1 MSNLKNKWKMNRAG
15 LLNFWYYDEETFDFE
30 NGKLLLRGSN
40 GSGKS
45 VTMQSFLPVL
55 LDGKKSPDRLDPFGS
70 KSRRMEDYLLGEKEI
85 TDREER
91 TGYLFLE
98 YKKEHTNEYITTG
111 IGMQAKRGKD
121 LKSWGFV
128 ITDNRRIGHGL
139 ELYKTE
145 NQSGKKVNI
154 PRSRIELENLI
165 GTGGEVVKSNQEY
178 MMLVNKHVFGFET
191 QEAYED
197 LIKLLIQLRS
207 PKLSKDYKPTVIY
220 EILED
225 ALPPLS
231 DDDLRYLSD
240 SIEQMDGTKQQ
251 IEQLDREVNALQ
263 KLTKA
268 YDAYNHRVLFDQVAE
283 LKKTGARV
291 KKEQEEQFHLADDL
305 KKTELEI
312 ERLEG
317 AIKEQEQTEGALR
330 KTKERLTSHRVW
342 SLEEERKKLQVE
354 YEENRRKF
362 EHTDGRV
369 SDLMRRERRIRAGID
384 EKRDKI
390 AVQSKALT
398 EHVEGMEYESE
409 GSAFSQHAQNASDFE
424 RHRSGVFLFDVW
436 KNETAAHD
444 RLLSEGHAKIQ
455 EFESL
460 KEKMQQ
466 KQKEI
471 GEEERERDIARQN
484 EKAWIGTLS
493 EDKQKKI
500 SEIHE
505 WSLANS
511 QYEVEEEAFRQAAR
525 LMDELY
531 EAHRYD
537 EVKNRFHVY
546 LEAFDNRLKMERLEK
561 EAETKRLQQ
570 ERSEKIGK
578 LTERKAQ
585 QDPEP
590 ERHPATQEARLALHG
605 QGMEFAPL
613 YEVVEFQPDIS
624 PEIQKRIESA
634 LAEMG
639 LLDAL
644 VTKSNLKV
652 THDRILLPNPN
663 MLAHTLADYLKPDMK
678 QTTVPVERVEEILQS
693 VLMGDGT
700 APVGLDE
707 DGTYRLGVLSGHAVP
722 LEEVRYIG
730 REARKRHRE
739 MLIEELEREIHEID
753 QRIAGLSAR
762 KAELSLELEHS
773 ALSWQSFPGDADLRT
788 SFDEIKDARR
798 LIGVHDRRI
807 DTLGKDYSELDRK
820 YQTAKREVHE
830 KTALLGLD
838 ATAAVYKEAL
848 SQLREY
854 GRKLDGLHR
863 MHLEF
868 IHISDNVK
876 KEQEILE
883 DLIADI
889 DVLKGDLN
897 VLGDAIAVAEKDL
910 WQMEEQL
917 ALEGADD
924 VRKQIRTVQAQLAEI
939 EKALRANR
947 IDLPARQE
955 SRKTLAGSKLK
966 SAEQLTFWKNMQ
978 NSWERAVQQEVKR
991 GFIDF
996 EAAETPN
1003 IGQIESALK
1012 ADAAKEKSQIEAK
1025 LTRDFYEVQTDLA
1038 EHRMRDYPIEA
1049 QPEEWMKGV
1058 VSEEWLPVI
1067 EQWKAKT
1074 TRRIVDFDKRG
1085 IQVTPYT
1092 LYKETADDQFIQENR
1107 LNEQDKKLYEEILL
1121 NSVGNKLRS
1130 RIGRAEKWTE
1140 KMKTLMESRDS
1151 SSGLKF
1157 SIKWQPRTADS
1168 EQELD
1173 TKELVGMLKQD
1184 PRLLR
1189 DEDMER
1195 ISTHFRS
1202 KIEAA
1207 KRWMEEKG
1215 EGQTLLQVLKSVL
1228 DYRKWFSFVL
1238 FYERTNEKRRELT
1251 NNKFFT
1257 FSGGEKA
1264 MAMYIP
1270 LFTACYSRY
1279 QEAADTAP
1287 YIISLDEAFAGVDE
1301 NNIKEM
1307 FEIIEQLGFDYMMN
1321 SQVLWGDYETVSSLA
1336 VCELVRPKNAD
1347 FVTVIRYKWD
1357 GKSLN
1362 EVAEGDPESVMVE

>member
-1 MSNLKNKWKMNRAG
+1 MKNKWKMNRAG

-55 LDGKKSPDRLDPFGS
+55 LDGKKTPDRLDPFGS

-128 ITDNRRIGHGL
+128 ITDNRRIGYDL
-139 ELYKTE
+139 ELYKIE
-145 NQSGKKVNI
+145 NQSGKKVKI
-154 PRSRIELENLI
+154 PRSRIELETLI

-178 MMLVNKHVFGFET
+178 MELVRKHVFGFET

-240 SIEQMDGTKQQ
+240 SIEQMDQTRQQ
-251 IEQLDREVNALQ
+251 IEQLDREVDALR

-268 YDAYNHRVLFDQVAE
+268 YDAYNHRVLFEQVTE
-283 LKKTGARV
+283 LKKTGTRV
-291 KKEQEEQFHLADDL
+291 KKEQEECIRLAD
-305 KKTELEI
+305 ELQKSEKEI
-312 ERLEG
+312 ERLEKE
-317 AIKEQEQTEGALR
+317 IKELEQTEEALR
-330 KTKERLTSHRVW
+330 KTKERLTTHRVW
-342 SLEEERKKLQVE
+342 SLEEERKKMQQDT
-354 YEENRRKF
+354 EENRRKY
-362 EHTDGRV
+362 ERADGRI
-369 SDLMRRERRIRAGID
+369 SELTKRERRIRTGID
-384 EKRDKI
+384 ENTDKI
-390 AVQSKALT
+390 GMQSKALA
-398 EHVEGMEYESE
+398 EHVEDMEYESE
-409 GSAFSQHAQNASDFE
+409 MSAFSQHGQNASDFG
-424 RHRSGVFLFDVW
+424 RHLSETFLFDVW
-436 KNETAAHD
+436 KNETAVHD
-444 RLLSEGHAKIQ
+444 RLLSDGLAKIQ
-455 EFESL
+455 EYESL

-466 KQKEI
+466 KQKEM
-471 GEEERERDIARQN
+471 GEEEKERDNARQN
-484 EKAWIGTLS
+484 ERAWMVTLS

-505 WSLANS
+505 WSKANS
-511 QYEVEEEAFRQAAR
+511 QYEVREEVFGQAAR

-531 EAHRYD
+531 EPHSYD
-537 EVKNRFHVY
+537 EVKVQFHVFA
-546 LEAFDNRLKMERLEK
+546 EAFDNRLKIERLEK
-561 EAETKRLQQ
+561 EAETKRLQEQ
-570 ERSEKIGK
+570 KNEKLVK
-578 LTERKAQ
+578 LAERKAQ

-590 ERHPATQEARLALHG
+590 ERHPATAEARLALRS
-605 QGMEFAPL
+605 QGVKFAPL

-624 PEIQKRIESA
+624 PEVQRRIESA
-634 LAEMG
+634 LMEIG

-644 VTKSNLKV
+644 VTKSDLDIQ
-652 THDRILLPNPN
+652 HDRILLPNPN

-678 QTTVPVERVEEILQS
+678 QEIVPVERVEEILQS
-693 VLMGDGT
+693 VLMGDST
-700 APVGLDE
+700 ATVGMDE
-707 DGTYRLGVLSGHAVP
+707 DGTYRLGILSGYAVP
-722 LEEVRYIG
+722 VEEVRFIG
-730 REARKRHRE
+730 KEARKRHRE
-739 MLIEELEREIHEID
+739 MLIEELERDILKID
-753 QRIAGLSAR
+753 QHIAGLSVGIM
-762 KAELSLELEHS
+762 ELALELEKS
-773 ALSWQSFPGDADLRT
+773 ADVWRSFPRDADLRT
-788 SFDEIKDARR
+788 SFDEIKEVRH
-798 LIGVHDRRI
+798 LIAVHNRRI
-807 DTLGKDYSELDRK
+807 ESLAKDYGELDKK
-820 YQTAKREVHE
+820 YQTTRREMHE
-830 KTALLGLD
+830 KTLLIGLD
-838 ATAAVYKEAL
+838 ATAVVYKEAL
-848 SQLREY
+848 SQLRKY
-854 GRKLDGLHR
+854 DKKLDELHR
-863 MHLEF
+863 MHMNF
-868 IHISDNVK
+868 IHLNESVK
-876 KEQEILE
+876 KEQELLE

-889 DVLKGDLN
+889 DVQKGDLN
-897 VLGDAIAVAEKDL
+897 VLIDLIAIAEKEMR
-910 WQMEEQL
+910 QMEEQL
-917 ALEGADD
+917 ALEGAEDI
-924 VRKQIRTVQAQLAEI
+924 RKQSRTVQAELAEL
-939 EKALRANR
+939 ETALKDRR
-947 IDLPARQE
+947 IQLPVSQE
-955 SRKTLAGSKLK
+955 RRKTLITERLK
-966 SAEQLTFWKNMQ
+966 SAEQLDFWENMK
-978 NSWERAVQQEVKR
+978 NSWDRTVHQEVNR
-991 GFIDF
+991 DFIEF
-996 EAAETPN
+996 ETIGTPEIEQIEAA
-1003 IGQIESALK
+1003 LK
-1012 ADAAKEKSQIEAK
+1012 TDAAKEKSQIEAK

-1038 EHRMRDYPIEA
+1038 EHRIRDYPMET
-1049 QPEEWMKGV
+1049 QLDEWMKTV
-1058 VSEEWLPVI
+1058 DSEEWLSVI

-1074 TRRIVDFDKRG
+1074 SRRIVDFDKRG
-1085 IQVTPYT
+1085 IRVTPYT
-1092 LYKETADDQFIQENR
+1092 LYKETANEQFIQENR
-1107 LNEQDKKLYEEILL
+1107 LNEQDEELYKEILY

-1140 KMKTLMESRDS
+1140 KMKALMESRDS

-1173 TKELVGMLKQD
+1173 TKELVGLLKQD
-1184 PRLLR
+1184 ARLLK
-1189 DEDMER
+1189 DEDIER
-1195 ISTHFRS
+1195 ISAHFRS

-1362 EVAEGDPESVMVE
+1362 EVPDGDPERVLTE

>member
-1 MSNLKNKWKMNRAG
+1 MKDKWKMNRAG

-128 ITDNRRIGHGL
+128 ITDNRRIGHDL
-139 ELYKTE
+139 ELYKME
-145 NQSGKKVNI
+145 NQSGKKVKI

-165 GTGGEVVKSNQEY
+165 GDGGEVVKSNQEY
-178 MMLVNKHVFGFET
+178 MMLVNKHIFGFET

-240 SIEQMDGTKQQ
+240 SIEQMDQTKQQ

-268 YDAYNHRVLFDQVAE
+268 YDAYNHRILFDQITE

-291 KKEQEEQFHLADDL
+291 KKEQEEQQRLTDDL
-305 KKTELEI
+305 QKTMLEI
-312 ERLEG
+312 EKLEKE
-317 AIKEQEQTEGALR
+317 IKEREQTEGALR
-330 KTKERLTSHRVW
+330 KTKDRLSTHRVW
-342 SLEEERKKLQVE
+342 SLEEERKKLQQAT
-354 YEENRRKF
+354 EENRRKY
-362 EHTDGRV
+362 ERADDRV
-369 SDLMRRERRIRAGID
+369 SELTKRERRIRAGID
-384 EKRDKI
+384 EKSDDI
-390 AVQSKALT
+390 AMQSKVLA
-398 EHVEGMEYESE
+398 EHVEDMEYESE
-409 GSAFSQHAQNASDFE
+409 MSAFSQHAQNASDFE
-424 RHRSGVFLFDVW
+424 RHRSEAFLFDVW

-444 RLLSEGHAKIQ
+444 KMLSEGHAKIQ
-455 EFESL
+455 EFELL

-471 GEEERERDIARQN
+471 GEEEKERDSARQS
-484 EKAWIGTLS
+484 EKAWMATLS

-511 QYEVEEEAFRQAAR
+511 RYGIEEETFGQASR

-531 EAHRYD
+531 EAHPYD
-537 EVKNRFHVY
+537 RVKNQFHVY
-546 LEAFDNRLKMERLEK
+546 VEAFDNRLKMERLDK
-561 EAETKRLQQ
+561 EAETKRLQ
-570 ERSEKIGK
+570 EEKSKKNGK
-578 LTERKAQ
+578 LAERKAQ

-590 ERHPATQEARLALHG
+590 ERQPATTEARRLLRD
-605 QGMEFAPL
+605 QGVEFAPL

-634 LAEMG
+634 LAETG

-644 VTKSNLKV
+644 VAQSDLKV
-652 THDRILLPNPN
+652 THDRVLLPNPN
-663 MLAHTLADYLKPDMK
+663 MLAHTLAGYLKPDMK
-678 QTTVPVERVEEILQS
+678 QSVVPVERVEEILQS
-693 VLMGDGT
+693 VLMGDSS
-700 APVGLDE
+700 APIGMDE

-722 LEEVRYIG
+722 VEEVRYIG

-739 MLIEELEREIHEID
+739 MLIAELERDIYEID
-753 QRIAGLSAR
+753 QRIA
-762 KAELSLELEHS
+762 ELSVQKTELTLELEQS
-773 ALSWQSFPGDADLRT
+773 TESWRSFPEDADLRT
-788 SFDEIKDARR
+788 SFDEIKDTRR
-798 LIGVHDRRI
+798 LIGLHNRKI
-807 DTLGKDYSELDRK
+807 ETLGKDYSELDRK
-820 YQTAKREVHE
+820 YQIAKREVHE
-830 KTALLGLD
+830 KTALLGLG
-838 ATAAVYKEAL
+838 ATAAVYREAL
-848 SQLREY
+848 NQLRKY
-854 GRKLDGLHR
+854 DKKLNELHH
-863 MHLEF
+863 MHMKF
-868 IHISDNVK
+868 IHVSDNMK

-883 DLIADI
+883 DLMSDI
-889 DVLKGDLN
+889 DVQKGDLN
-897 VLGDAIAVAEKDL
+897 VLEDAIAVAEKNL
-910 WQMEEQL
+910 RQMEEQL

-924 VRKQIRTVQAQLAEI
+924 VRRQIRSVQTELAEV
-939 EKALRANR
+939 EEALRDNR

-955 SRKTLAGSKLK
+955 RGKTLTAAKLQ
-966 SAEQLTFWKNMQ
+966 SAEQLAFWKNMHS
-978 NSWERAVQQEVKR
+978 SWEGAVQQEVKR
-991 GFIDF
+991 GFIEF
-996 EAAETPN
+996 ETTETPG
-1003 IGQIESALK
+1003 IGQIETALK
-1012 ADAAKEKSQIEAK
+1012 ADAAKEKSQIEAR

-1038 EHRMRDYPIEA
+1038 EHRMRDYPVEA
-1049 QPEEWMKGV
+1049 QLEEWMEAV
-1058 VSEEWLPVI
+1058 ESDEWLSVI
-1067 EQWKAKT
+1067 EQWKTKT
-1074 TRRIVDFDKRG
+1074 SRRIVDFDKRG
-1085 IQVTPYT
+1085 IQVTPYA
-1092 LYKETADDQFIQENR
+1092 LYKETAEDHFIQENR
-1107 LNEQDKKLYEEILL
+1107 LNEQDEELYKEILY

-1140 KMKTLMESRDS
+1140 KMKALMESRDS

-1173 TKELVGMLKQD
+1173 TKELVGLLKQD
-1184 PRLLR
+1184 ARLLK
-1189 DEDMER
+1189 DEDIER
-1195 ISTHFRS
+1195 ISVHFRS

-1362 EVAEGDPESVMVE
+1362 EVSEGDTESVMAE